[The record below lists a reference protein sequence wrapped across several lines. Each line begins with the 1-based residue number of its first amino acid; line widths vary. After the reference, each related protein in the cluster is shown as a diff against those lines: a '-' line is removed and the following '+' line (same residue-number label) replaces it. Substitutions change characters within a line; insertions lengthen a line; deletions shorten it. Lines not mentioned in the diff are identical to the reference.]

1 MTPSLRG
8 FLLFTAFPVAAY
20 AQQGVLNSNELLPP
34 GSQYSMRSATNFNVL
49 DTTSGANV
57 TWEMAALTLSG
68 PAYQTSFLAPATTPF
83 ASSFPAAN
91 IAIYEASLPRYSYFD
106 RSATAF
112 SRLGFHYNGQTG
124 TYSDTQIELRF
135 PLQLGSTSDDTWECD
150 AFTFPG
156 TYRYTCIGSGT
167 LEIPSGTYEDVLLL
181 RAVSN
186 NLTDFK
192 FYQWI
197 SAETGAYLML
207 YFVPDP
213 PFQVQGAQ
221 VLTSLVVGVD
231 ETNGLLP
238 MRLHAV
244 VDGNLPVTYTSPE
257 PVRYRLLDAAGRTAA
272 TGNLAAASN
281 NTGLVDVGM
290 LRSGLY
296 LIELASSTTSRTERF
311 FVP

>member
-1 MTPSLRG
+1 MTASLRVLA
-8 FLLFTAFPVAAY
+8 FATAFPFAAV
-20 AQQGVLNSNELLPP
+20 AQQGVLNANEFLPA
-34 GSQYSMRSATNFNVL
+34 GSQYSMRAATNFNVL
-49 DTTSGANV
+49 DTTFGANV
-57 TWEMAALTLSG
+57 TWEMAGLTLTG
-68 PAYQTSFLAPATTPF
+68 PAYQTSFLVPASTPY
-83 ASSFPAAN
+83 ASNFPAAN
-91 IAIYEASLPRYSYFD
+91 LAVYEASLPRYSYFD

-112 SRLGFHYNGQTG
+112 SRLGFYYNGQIG

-135 PLQLGSTSDDTWECD
+135 PLQLGSTSDDTWDCD

-181 RAVSN
+181 RGVSN

-192 FYQWI
+192 FYQWV
-197 SAETGAYLML
+197 SAETGAYLMF
-207 YFVPDP
+207 YFVPNP
-213 PFQVQGAQ
+213 PFQSEGAQ

-231 ETNGLLP
+231 ENNGLLP

-244 VDGNLPVTYTSPE
+244 VDGTLPVSYTSAE
-257 PVRYRLLDAAGRTAA
+257 PLRYRLLDAAGRTAA
-272 TGNLAAASN
+272 TGNLAAATNS
-281 NTGLVDVGM
+281 TGLVDVAM
-290 LRSGLY
+290 LRSGIY